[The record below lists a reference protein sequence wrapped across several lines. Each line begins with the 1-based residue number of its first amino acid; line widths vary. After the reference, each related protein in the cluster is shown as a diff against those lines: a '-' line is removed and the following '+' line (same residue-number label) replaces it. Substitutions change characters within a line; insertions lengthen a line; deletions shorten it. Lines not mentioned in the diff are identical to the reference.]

1 MFNYISQNVMNNHSL
16 NNSIS
21 QSNTRVQHHRGYIH
35 AVVLYLFIP
44 QQHSYSIIKVMLLTS
59 KSIAFT
65 LQYHSFFNLKA
76 ILFAFQRSKAISE
89 RQEYII

>member
-35 AVVLYLFIP
+35 AVVLYLFYS

-65 LQYHSFFNLKA
+65 LQDHSF
-76 ILFAFQRSKAISE
+76 ST
-89 RQEYII
+89 